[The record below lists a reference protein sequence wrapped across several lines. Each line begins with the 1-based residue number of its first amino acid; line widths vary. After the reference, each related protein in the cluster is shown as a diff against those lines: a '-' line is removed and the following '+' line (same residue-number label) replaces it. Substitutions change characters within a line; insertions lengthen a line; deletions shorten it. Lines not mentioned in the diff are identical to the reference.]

1 MHLLTPKNLKSKI
14 RRGSLKTVQQNIQ
27 NQEKNR
33 TQAEMLI
40 MLQLLLICVTE
51 QSKYMHEPTTASGNL
66 TANLKNFTTYL
77 DTIVSLDANNDKT
90 TMN

>member
-1 MHLLTPKNLKSKI
+1 
-14 RRGSLKTVQQNIQ
+14 
-27 NQEKNR
+27 
-33 TQAEMLI
+33 MLI